1 LDQMSG
7 ISKQVRRH
15 CRRCA
20 QALGSVTNKSLVR
33 TYLLTL
39 VSLVLSLLWISKSVF
54 DLLAT
59 TADSDTSTH
68 AASSVHFI
76 HSSTIDPTI
85 GTTMERYEQQAAT
98 TSAFVY
104 PETWSYEEPKCD
116 PLDSEWH
123 CGCKKVVLANGSI
136 QSGNIDYSLHKP
148 RQNEGIP
155 RVVHFLSR
163 MFTEEEGQAPR
174 HKAKAS
180 ASDANDRSWCGDVPC
195 KYLSYMSNYTE
206 LFQRG
211 WEFHLHCKDE
221 VNYLLQKHSPSF
233 LTIYNSL
240 RADIQRSDVL
250 TIYNSLRAD
259 IQRSDAARYLILY
272 YFGGLYTD
280 MDVEPHVDVTPL
292 LQSNPNSKLVL
303 GTEAVMDW
311 PSLREK
317 MKELAQDCAVAAAAA
332 DDEEEE
338 DPYSTSHDKAQ
349 PSSLLAEVC
358 TNCSLPIERLSLADL
373 MGCIHP
379 IRKGRPEVNIRVAN
393 YWMASV
399 AGHSFWKDVLELVQR
414 RSHLSLGEQYD
425 VLYTT
430 GPDVVSEIY
439 DLYQQTGEAE
449 NNEQGGVLLL
459 DYDNL
464 MGLNEHFTFADKS
477 AWRKQ
482 FEGAMCN
489 DLGFC

>member
-1 LDQMSG
+1 
-7 ISKQVRRH
+7 
-15 CRRCA
+15 
-20 QALGSVTNKSLVR
+20 
-33 TYLLTL
+33 
-39 VSLVLSLLWISKSVF
+39 
-54 DLLAT
+54 
-59 TADSDTSTH
+59 
-68 AASSVHFI
+68 
-76 HSSTIDPTI
+76 
-85 GTTMERYEQQAAT
+85 MERYEQQSAAAIAT
-98 TSAFVY
+98 TSSFVY
-104 PETWSYEEPKCD
+104 PDTWSYEEPKCD

-163 MFTEEEGQAPR
+163 MFTEEEDSGEGKAS

-180 ASDANDRSWCGDVPC
+180 TSDASDRSWCGDVPC
-195 KYLSYMSNYTE
+195 KYLSYMSNYTA

-240 RADIQRSDVL
+240 RADIQRSD
-250 TIYNSLRAD
+250 
-259 IQRSDAARYLILY
+259 AARYLILY

-280 MDVEPHVDVTPL
+280 MDVDPHVDVTPL

-317 MKELAQDCAVAAAAA
+317 MKDLAQDCARVRAIAPVVAGEE
-332 DDEEEE
+332 EEEE
-338 DPYSTSHDKAQ
+338 DPYSTSYQ
-349 PSSLLAEVC
+349 SQSSSLLAEVC
-358 TNCSLPIERLSLADL
+358 TNCSLPIQRLSLGDL

-439 DLYQQTGEAE
+439 NLYQQTGEAD